1 MKKII
6 LLLSLSIL
14 FLSSNIYSQS
24 CANYTLNMYDSFG
37 DGWNGNDFTL
47 TDSTGS
53 IFFTTTL
60 PTGSSGS
67 DSVCIPSGC
76 ILVNCDG
83 GAWQGE
89 VSWDLLDSTGNI
101 VLSGGAPYSGSIGF
115 CVYGCTDPN
124 ALNYNPLAH
133 INIGFCNYGCIQS
146 DTTES
151 FENGQGPAWVLDPNN
166 TVDWT
171 NQTGGTSSLNTG
183 PSGAFDGSYYMYT
196 ETSGTGSNSEAI
208 MYITCID
215 PTQWTQ
221 LSLVFAYH
229 MYGATMGTL
238 SIDVSPDSGSTW
250 IEEWTLSGDQ
260 GDQWTQ
266 TFVDLSA
273 YTAGISVRVQ
283 AETGTS
289 FTSDIA
295 IDLLQFMEMPTYG
308 CTNPLA
314 DNYDSTAVID
324 DGSCYFSNCTQLNLN
339 MYDCFCV

>member
-6 LLLSLSIL
+6 LLLSISFL
-14 FLSSNIYSQS
+14 FLSSNIYSQN

-60 PTGSSGS
+60 PTGSSGT

-76 ILVNCDG
+76 ILVDCDG
-83 GAWQGE
+83 GSFQAE

-101 VLSGGAPYSGSIGF
+101 VLSGGAPYSGSIGTCIF
-115 CVYGCTDPN
+115 GCTDPN

-151 FENGQGPAWVLDPNN
+151 FENGLGSTWVLDPNN

-171 NQTGGTSSLNTG
+171 NQTGGTSSFNTG

-196 ETSGTGSNSEAI
+196 ETSGAGSNSQAI
-208 MYITCID
+208 MYIDCID

-229 MYGATMGTL
+229 MYGATMGD
-238 SIDVSPDSGSTW
+238 IK
-250 IEEWTLSGDQ
+250 
-260 GDQWTQ
+260 
-266 TFVDLSA
+266 
-273 YTAGISVRVQ
+273 YRCISR
-283 AETGTS
+283 
-289 FTSDIA
+289 
-295 IDLLQFMEMPTYG
+295 
-308 CTNPLA
+308 
-314 DNYDSTAVID
+314 
-324 DGSCYFSNCTQLNLN
+324 
-339 MYDCFCV
+339 